1 MGSDIL
7 ATYNLIIEKPSI
19 TFKFKENFKIDSK
32 IPVHVKNVP
41 FEIFAES
48 IDPFVIE
55 DNGYNY
61 SSTGV
66 RFYFK
71 RKKLGLLIG
80 SFYGPMAVFAA
91 LSMLSYN
98 INVDAVSINYTNIF
112 IYTYIYTE
120 VVN

>member
-1 MGSDIL
+1 MLPKHFRMIR
-7 ATYNLIIEKPSI
+7 PQ
-19 TFKFKENFKIDSK
+19 
-32 IPVHVKNVP
+32 VKNVP
-41 FEIFAES
+41 FEMFAES

-71 RKKLGLLIG
+71 RKNLGLLIG

-98 INVDAVSINYTNIF
+98 INVDAVSM
-112 IYTYIYTE
+112 
-120 VVN
+120 

>member
-1 MGSDIL
+1 M
-7 ATYNLIIEKPSI
+7 
-19 TFKFKENFKIDSK
+19 
-32 IPVHVKNVP
+32 P

-98 INVDAVSINYTNIF
+98 INVDAVSINSTNMYVYLKKEKKILKSKYLRIINIIMQNVLCELTMRF
-112 IYTYIYTE
+112 MLE
-120 VVN
+120 CLMKCR